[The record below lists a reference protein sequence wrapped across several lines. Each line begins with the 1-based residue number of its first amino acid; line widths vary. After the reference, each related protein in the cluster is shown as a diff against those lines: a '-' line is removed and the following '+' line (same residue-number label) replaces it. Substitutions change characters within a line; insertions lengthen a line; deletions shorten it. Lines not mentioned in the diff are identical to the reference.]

1 MPETPASLMDKPLPG
16 PPPKQHRSSQPRQ
29 HAASAA
35 TSTPRG
41 PLQEITNS
49 SKLIT
54 PASSSVRSSKA
65 SSYHGKARRAQDQ
78 ENLHAKG
85 EPDHRTSGASDATDK
100 SLISSTSGADTIINM
115 SRAHSTNRAVGSGG
129 TSGRSSV
136 PVPVAATPGSRSGS
150 GSHDSTS
157 TSNNN
162 NRNSAADKESHQP
175 RRRSIRN
182 STASTLSPIYQAKL
196 EVMRAHTQQ
205 LIQHGYPSPAL
216 SLSSKHGSFDS
227 QPASP
232 ALLGQFQ
239 ELQRQIQSLK
249 ARNTSL
255 TAENGKLLAAKG
267 AAEAAA
273 EDLRAQLRARE
284 AEHARLVEQF
294 CVETSQRDAEVRR
307 VRESM
312 AVLKEERRR
321 LVGRI
326 TKLEQQHKE
335 QQQQQQAGAQGGQI
349 PVLVDCSRS
358 CSRSSRGSDSASES
372 VGPGVESSP
381 LVRTS
386 SNNHTVSPYTPVSS
400 RADCDSTVT
409 RLYTGDP
416 SPSLRVQWRHRRQ
429 SVAESQMTTDSAVED
444 ELAALSDQLAVHYE
458 RYSRE
463 YAAMTA
469 QLAVLAEEKAQLE
482 KDLAAA
488 REQQVLIASRNR
500 ELESKLALQSSPLQA
515 SLVPPSLA
523 PIPELPVLTYANPAS
538 VWFDR
543 VTSSFKYWDLYEFIS
558 QPDVVT
564 SPVDPA
570 REARR
575 LRAAV
580 LLKRAIEDDIL
591 DDMIYLHTPKPN
603 TNASTTTIATTAS
616 GTPGHPHATPV
627 SKLESP
633 YFLFQTI
640 GTLKRTV
647 PTSLMD
653 YNWLD
658 RISDTDFEDI
668 EGFASLVLCLDRR
681 HSKLYGTSVDHYD
694 ALVPKI
700 QENMSKRFP
709 DLEKPLVEL
718 ASTPK
723 KWWHLSLW
731 LSKIVKR
738 RQGRILGDDS

>member
-1 MPETPASLMDKPLPG
+1 MTWATHHHSPLQASSGPADFLPTEHKSSVSATPSPASSPSSLSTPTPSRSAVEMPETPASLMDKPLPG
-16 PPPKQHRSSQPRQ
+16 PPPKQQRASQPRQ
-29 HAASAA
+29 HATA
-35 TSTPRG
+35 STPRG
-41 PLQEITNS
+41 PLQEISHNS
-49 SKLIT
+49 KIIT
-54 PASSSVRSSKA
+54 PANGSVRSSKA
-65 SSYHGKARRAQDQ
+65 SSNHGKARRAQDQ
-78 ENLHAKG
+78 ESHHTDG
-85 EPDHRTSGASDATDK
+85 GPDHRTSGASDATDK
-100 SLISSTSGADTIINM
+100 SLVSSTSGADTIINM

-136 PVPVAATPGSRSGS
+136 PVPAAAAPGS
-150 GSHDSTS
+150 GSS
-157 TSNNN
+157 
-162 NRNSAADKESHQP
+162 NRNSAADKEGQP
-175 RRRSIRN
+175 RRRSMRN

-255 TAENGKLLAAKG
+255 TAENGRLLAAKG
-267 AAEAAA
+267 AADAAA

-294 CVETSQRDAEVRR
+294 CVETSQRDAEVKR

-326 TKLEQQHKE
+326 TKLEQQQKE
-335 QQQQQQAGAQGGQI
+335 QQAGAQGRQV

-372 VGPGVESSP
+372 VGPGVASSP
-381 LVRTS
+381 LVRAS
-386 SNNHTVSPYTPVSS
+386 SNSHAVSPYTPVSS

-429 SVAESQMTTDSAVED
+429 SVAESQMTTDSLVED

-469 QLAVLAEEKAQLE
+469 QLAVLSEEKAQLE
-482 KDLAAA
+482 KDLTAA

-500 ELESKLALQSSPLQA
+500 ELESKLASQSSPLQA
-515 SLVPPSLA
+515 SPVPPSLA

-603 TNASTTTIATTAS
+603 TNASTTTITTTAS
-616 GTPGHPHATPV
+616 
-627 SKLESP
+627 
-633 YFLFQTI
+633 
-640 GTLKRTV
+640 
-647 PTSLMD
+647 
-653 YNWLD
+653 
-658 RISDTDFEDI
+658 

-700 QENMSKRFP
+700 QANMSKRFP

-738 RQGRILGDDS
+738 RQGRILGDDDL